1 MALGELGA
9 YLAIGVA
16 VGFFAGLLG
25 IGGGIIIVSALAL
38 MFAAHGFPEQYVM
51 HLAVGT
57 SLAAIVS
64 GSWSS
69 LRTHHRHKAVDWDVV
84 RRMTPGL
91 LAGVLGGAIVAR
103 FLSTAFL
110 KYFFLT
116 FMLLIISQMVVN
128 LRPKATRGLPGT
140 AGLTVVATFIGV
152 CSSLFGGGAAAIGV
166 PFLAWCNVTTH
177 RAIGTVAAM
186 GFPLSNRRDDRIRR
200 RGVGRRGLAALEP
213 GLRLPAGLRRHL
225 DHERARGAVRCAP
238 RAPAEGRDA
247 AARLRAFSHPHGREG
262 RDFRLGQAMAA
273 SPRSSS

>member
-1 MALGELGA
+1 MTPGELGA

-38 MFAAHGFPEQYVM
+38 MFAAHAFPERYVM

-57 SLAAIVS
+57 SLAAIVA

-69 LRTHHRHKAVDWDVV
+69 FRTHHRHKAVDWDVV

-116 FMLLIISQMVVN
+116 FMLLIISQMVLN
-128 LRPKATRGLPGT
+128 LRPKATRALPGT
-140 AGLTVVATFIGV
+140 AGLTAVATFIGV

-166 PFLAWCNVTTH
+166 PFLTWCNMTAH

-186 GFPLSNRRDDRIRR
+186 GFPLSIA
-200 RGVGRRGLAALEP
+200 GTIGYVAAGWNVAELP
-213 GLRLPAGLRRHL
+213 RWSLGFVYLPAFVGISITSALVAPYGARLAHQLKGATLRRVFAL
-225 DHERARGAVRCAP
+225 FLILTGVKVAISV
-238 RAPAEGRDA
+238 
-247 AARLRAFSHPHGREG
+247 
-262 RDFRLGQAMAA
+262 
-273 SPRSSS
+273 